1 MTTKRVSEYMQLS
14 VDELKAKLRKKS
26 IYSRG
31 KKEALVG
38 RVMSFEEAYENVT
51 LVRDVTY
58 KPTKKDVKYGIV
70 TNLPLDFQSKV
81 CNTVAD
87 HLESVYE
94 CHNPIWDRMT
104 SARDSFI
111 LILRHAMWCANATC
125 GEAAFYLG
133 VTNKTNPVWGGTLV
147 SNGPPDEN
155 GKVFVEVLAD
165 IAAEIWV
172 DTLGTTWV
180 DDYTAHCLVFLD
192 PIRKIAN
199 KFRTLLKNKRKEVD
213 DAIEK
218 KKTHN
223 AMMLFL
229 YGCANKKSGAPIL
242 KNIGSQH
249 AFGPTRKKIAQYA
262 GVAASCA

>member
-1 MTTKRVSEYMQLS
+1 MPTKRVSDYMQLS
-14 VDELKAKLRKKS
+14 VDELKVKLRQKS
-26 IYSRG
+26 ISTKG
-31 KKEALVG
+31 NKEALAG
-38 RVMSFEEAYENVT
+38 RLMDNEEAYENVT
-51 LVRDVTY
+51 LVHDVTY

-81 CNTVAD
+81 CKTVAD
-87 HLESVYE
+87 HLERYYE
-94 CHNPIWDRMT
+94 SRNPIWDRMT
-104 SARDSFI
+104 SARESFI
-111 LILRHAMWCANATC
+111 LRLRHAMWCENKTC

-133 VTNKTNPVWGGTLV
+133 ITNKTNNGQVV
-147 SNGPPDEN
+147 KESNGPPDEN

-199 KFRTLLKNKRKEVD
+199 KLRTLLKNKRKEVD

-218 KKTHN
+218 KKTHD

-229 YGCANKKSGAPIL
+229 YGCANKKSGAPVL
-242 KNIGSQH
+242 KIIGSQH

-262 GVAASCA
+262 GLAGCC

>member
-1 MTTKRVSEYMQLS
+1 MPTKRVSEYMQLS
-14 VDELKAKLRKKS
+14 VDELRTTLRQKS

-38 RVMSFEEAYENVT
+38 RLMDNEEAYENVT

-81 CNTVAD
+81 CDTVAD
-87 HLESVYE
+87 HLEELYE
-94 CHNPIWDRMT
+94 CHNPIWDRT
-104 SARDSFI
+104 ISARDSFI
-111 LILRHAMWCANATC
+111 LRLRHALWCANKTC

-133 VTNKTNPVWGGTLV
+133 ITNKTNNNGQIVKE
-147 SNGPPDEN
+147 SNGPPDKN

-180 DDYTAHCLVFLD
+180 DDYSTHYFVFRD

-218 KKTHN
+218 KKTHDT
-223 AMMLFL
+223 MMLFL
-229 YGCANKKSGAPIL
+229 YGCANKKSGAPVL

-262 GVAASCA
+262 GVASCA